1 MATILLQA
9 AGAALGGLFGVAGK
23 AIGMAA
29 GALAG
34 YVIDRALIN
43 STRTI
48 EGARLS
54 SAQPLNGEEG
64 AAIPRLYGTMR
75 IGGTLI
81 WATRFEESRQ
91 TTRQGF
97 KGGPKIVS
105 YKYFANVA
113 IGLCEGEIAG
123 VRRVWADGREID
135 LTTVEMRVHR
145 GDAAQ
150 LPDPLIEA
158 KQGTGNTPA
167 YRGTA
172 YVVFE
177 RLPLEPYGN
186 RIPQL
191 QFEVLR
197 PVSQLNHQIRAMTLI
212 PGATEFGLYPVSVTA
227 TPQAG
232 ETVSLNR
239 HVLHAPSDFAASVDE
254 LQALCPNLENVALVV
269 TWFGDDLR
277 AGQCGIR
284 PGVVEQGPVSTSKPW
299 SVCGLDRQQAKLVS
313 TFDGKP
319 AFGGTPTDL
328 SVMEAIRDLKA
339 RGLNVTLYP
348 FIMMD
353 VPAGNGLPDPYGGT
367 EQGAYPWRGRI
378 TTDIAPGLPGTADK
392 TASARADVT
401 AFCGTAMPA
410 DFVAGADGVDFT
422 GAPGDFGYRRFVLH
436 CAALAREA
444 GGVDAFLIGSE
455 LRGLTTLRDDQG
467 RFPFVESLA
476 DIAFEV
482 RTMLGGETAMTYGAD
497 WSEYSGHQPADGS
510 GDVLFHLDPLWA
522 HPAITAIG
530 IDNYMPLADWRDGDW
545 IEGNPE
551 GARGPADREAMTAA
565 IGSGEGFDWYYANAQ
580 DRAARVRSPIA
591 DGAYGKPWVFRFKD
605 IVSWWSKFHCDRVG
619 GVESANPTAWIPG
632 SKPIWF
638 TELGCPAVDKG
649 PNQPNVFPDPKS
661 CESAVPHFSNGGRDD
676 RA

>member
-284 PGVVEQGPVSTSKPW
+284 PGVVEQGPVSTS
-299 SVCGLDRQQAKLVS
+299 
-313 TFDGKP
+313 
-319 AFGGTPTDL
+319 
-328 SVMEAIRDLKA
+328 
-339 RGLNVTLYP
+339 N
-348 FIMMD
+348 
-353 VPAGNGLPDPYGGT
+353 
-367 EQGAYPWRGRI
+367 RGRSAGS
-378 TTDIAPGLPGTADK
+378 TD
-392 TASARADVT
+392 S
-401 AFCGTAMPA
+401 
-410 DFVAGADGVDFT
+410 
-422 GAPGDFGYRRFVLH
+422 RR
-436 CAALAREA
+436 
-444 GGVDAFLIGSE
+444 S
-455 LRGLTTLRDDQG
+455 
-467 RFPFVESLA
+467 
-476 DIAFEV
+476 
-482 RTMLGGETAMTYGAD
+482 
-497 WSEYSGHQPADGS
+497 
-510 GDVLFHLDPLWA
+510 
-522 HPAITAIG
+522 
-530 IDNYMPLADWRDGDW
+530 
-545 IEGNPE
+545 
-551 GARGPADREAMTAA
+551 
-565 IGSGEGFDWYYANAQ
+565 
-580 DRAARVRSPIA
+580 
-591 DGAYGKPWVFRFKD
+591 
-605 IVSWWSKFHCDRVG
+605 
-619 GVESANPTAWIPG
+619 
-632 SKPIWF
+632 
-638 TELGCPAVDKG
+638 
-649 PNQPNVFPDPKS
+649 
-661 CESAVPHFSNGGRDD
+661 
-676 RA
+676 